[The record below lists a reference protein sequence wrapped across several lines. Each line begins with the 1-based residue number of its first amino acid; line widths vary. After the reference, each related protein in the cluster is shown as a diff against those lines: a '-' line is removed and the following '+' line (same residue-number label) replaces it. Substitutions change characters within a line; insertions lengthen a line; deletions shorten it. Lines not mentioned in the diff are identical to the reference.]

1 MTFYPVAQHR
11 INPTRAANHAAF
23 SHLVVACRIR
33 KAHNYRV
40 PLSAPSI
47 IGGTHLVVHTRGDDM
62 GKLTDIQIR
71 NWIKADERFD
81 LRGDGDGLYLSF
93 RDNFAVPIW
102 RFRYRFAGK
111 QRVMNLGSYTALSLA
126 DARKTAKELRAR
138 VALGHDVAGEKQERK
153 RVAVAKIESEKNAL
167 TVGQLADEYFER
179 MILGHWKHPNIVRS
193 RIERDIKPNIGKL
206 AVQDVKPM
214 HIDAMLQTIVKRGAP
229 TTANDVLRWVR
240 RMFDFA
246 VKRHMVEYNPA
257 MAFNMSDAGGK
268 EEARDRWLTQDEL
281 TKLFDAMRNA
291 KGFTVENFLAAK
303 LLLLLAVRKQELTAA
318 KVAEFDLDKAIW
330 YLPAERTKTNKA
342 IDIPLPKPAVECLRK
357 LIELG
362 YSSDYLLPARKRQE
376 RMLPHIHENTLNVA
390 MSKVKPLLGDMENFT
405 IHDFRRTARTH
416 LSALGVSPHIAERCL
431 NHKIEGVEGIYDRHG
446 YFNERREALMKW
458 AAFLDTCETGKD
470 WNVVPL
476 RGKKKAA

>member
-1 MTFYPVAQHR
+1 
-11 INPTRAANHAAF
+11 
-23 SHLVVACRIR
+23 
-33 KAHNYRV
+33 
-40 PLSAPSI
+40 
-47 IGGTHLVVHTRGDDM
+47 M
-62 GKLTDIQIR
+62 GKITDIQIR

-81 LRGDGDGLYLSF
+81 MRGDGDGLYLSF
-93 RDNFAVPIW
+93 RNDFAIPLW
-102 RFRYRFAGK
+102 RFRYRIAGK
-111 QRVMNLGSYTALSLA
+111 QRVMNLGSYTNLSIA
-126 DARKTAKELRAR
+126 AARKTVKELRTR

-179 MILGHWKHPNIVRS
+179 MIVGHWKHPNIVRS

-214 HIDAMLQTIVKRGAP
+214 HIDAMLQSIVKRGAP

-257 MAFNMSDAGGK
+257 VAFNVSDAGGK
-268 EEARDRWLTQDEL
+268 EEARKRWLTRNEL
-281 TKLFDAMRNA
+281 VQLFEAMRIA
-291 KGFTVENFLAAK
+291 SGFSVENFLTVK

-318 KVAEFDLDKAIW
+318 KTAEFDLDKAVW
-330 YLPAERTKTNKA
+330 YLPAERTKTSAA
-342 IDIPLPKPAVECLRK
+342 IDIPLSKSAVECLRK

-362 YSSDYLLPARKRQE
+362 CSSDYLLPARKRQE

-405 IHDFRRTARTH
+405 IHDFRRTARSH
-416 LSALGVSPHIAERCL
+416 LAALGVVPHIAERCL
-431 NHKIEGVEGIYDRHG
+431 NHKIEGVEGIYDRHD
-446 YFNERREALMKW
+446 YFTDRREALAKW
-458 AAFLDTCETGKD
+458 AALLETCETGKD

-476 RGKKKAA
+476 RGKKKTA